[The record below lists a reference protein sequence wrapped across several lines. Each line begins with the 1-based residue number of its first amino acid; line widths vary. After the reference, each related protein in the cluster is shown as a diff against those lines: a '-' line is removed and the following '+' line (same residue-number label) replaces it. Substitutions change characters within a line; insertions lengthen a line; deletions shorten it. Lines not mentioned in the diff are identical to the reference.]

1 MGNGLSHT
9 LESGVISVHNACAE
23 RLIMAAT
30 ITPIDSE
37 RDRKRRTEDHDH
49 GGSGR
54 RPPNDK
60 NDKRTGGG
68 GDGDNW
74 NNRPQG
80 HRGPR
85 EKLGRYRLF
94 VFFALAGDLMFF
106 IAIVSAFFVSQASGR
121 YDAYNNY
128 INQWL
133 PTTIPPILWL
143 NTAVLVLSSVS
154 IEVARRRMF
163 QESHAMEEWLGI
175 GKPIS
180 ERAMPWLVATIA
192 LGFVFLAG
200 QWLAWQQLHLQHVFM
215 RSNPS
220 SHFFFLIT
228 GVHAV
233 HLFFG
238 IAGLILALTGLYRS
252 RQMENRQILVD
263 CSAWYWHSMGV
274 FWLFLFA
281 LLVFFQ

>member
-1 MGNGLSHT
+1 
-9 LESGVISVHNACAE
+9 
-23 RLIMAAT
+23 MAAT

-37 RDRKRRTEDHDH
+37 RDRKRRPDDHDH
-49 GGSGR
+49 GSGR

-74 NNRPQG
+74 NSRPQG

-85 EKLGRYRLF
+85 EKLGRYRLA

-106 IAIVSAFFVSQASGR
+106 TAIVSAFFVSQASGR
-121 YDAYNNY
+121 FDAYNNFV
-128 INQWL
+128 NQWH
-133 PTTIPPILWL
+133 PTDVPPILWL
-143 NTAVLVLSSVS
+143 NTAVLILSSVTME
-154 IEVARRRMF
+154 IARRHMF
-163 QESHAMEEWLGI
+163 QETHAMEEWLGI

-180 ERAMPWLVATIA
+180 ARATPWLTLTIA
-192 LGFVFLAG
+192 LGLLFLTG
-200 QWLAWQQLHLQHVFM
+200 QWIAWNQLHLQHVFM

-233 HLFFG
+233 HLVLG
-238 IAGLILALTGLYRS
+238 IAGLLAALGALYRS
-252 RQMENRQILVD
+252 RQLETRQIMVD
-263 CSAWYWHSMGV
+263 CSAWYWHSMGL

-281 LLVFFQ
+281 LLAFFQ